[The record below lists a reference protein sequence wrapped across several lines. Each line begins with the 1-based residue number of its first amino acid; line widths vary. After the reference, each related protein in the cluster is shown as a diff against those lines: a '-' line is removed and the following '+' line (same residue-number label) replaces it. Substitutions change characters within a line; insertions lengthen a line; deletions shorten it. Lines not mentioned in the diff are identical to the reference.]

1 MIAQERPSPIEF
13 FNILMKALI
22 SPCEARRLILAHL
35 PPIAAIACPIDECAG
50 RILQETVKADRPLP
64 PFNRSMMD
72 GYAIRAAEITLTD
85 TFSICAHIFAG
96 SPAQVLNDNLGSCA
110 EIMTGAVVPSGADCI
125 VPYETTELLTDGRIR
140 LLKPAEHFSGSCIH
154 PAGSD
159 HPANETLLNEK
170 TRLGTREIAIAATCG
185 YSQLQ
190 VSTIPAIAIVSTG
203 DELVDVDVTPAPHQ
217 IRRSNDLAIETALSN
232 AKLSA
237 KTRNHLPD
245 AITLS
250 KIKLAELIRSNTFV
264 IISGG
269 ISMGT
274 KDYIP
279 TALDELGLINHFHG
293 VKQKPGKPFG
303 FWSSPDCAV
312 FTLPG
317 NPLSALVAL
326 HHYVLPAIEHAMG
339 APEKHSAHTVQ
350 LVDPIKTRDDIT
362 VFLPIKLGTGNIA
375 HSYPAQNSADLVRI
389 LQSDGYIELAPTTAK
404 RYDAGCSFAFHPW
417 L

>member
-1 MIAQERPSPIEF
+1 
-13 FNILMKALI
+13 MKALI

-35 PPIAAIACPIDECAG
+35 PPIPTIACPIDKCAG
-50 RILQETVKADRPLP
+50 RILQETVKTDRPLP

-72 GYAIRAAEITLTD
+72 GYAIRAAEITLTG
-85 TFSICAHIFAG
+85 TFSICAHISAG
-96 SPAQVLNDNLGSCA
+96 SPAQVLNDKLGSCA

-125 VPYETTELLTDGRIR
+125 VPYETTELLSDGRIR

-159 HPANETLLNEK
+159 HPANGTLLNEN
-170 TRLGTREIAIAATCG
+170 TRLGAREIAIAATCG

-190 VSTIPAIAIVSTG
+190 VSKIPAIAIVSTG

-217 IRRSNDLAIETALSN
+217 IRCSNDLSIKTALSN

-237 KTRNHLPD
+237 TTRTHLHD
-245 AITLS
+245 DITLS

-279 TALDELGLINHFHG
+279 TALDELGLVNHFHG

-303 FWSSPDCAV
+303 FWSSADCAV

-317 NPLSALVAL
+317 NPLSTLVAL
-326 HHYVLPAIEHAMG
+326 HHYVIPAIEHAMG
-339 APEKHSAHTVQ
+339 APEKHSTHSVQ

-362 VFLPIKLGTGNIA
+362 VFLPVQLEANNTARSN
-375 HSYPAQNSADLVRI
+375 PAQNSGDLVRI
-389 LQSDGYIELAPTTAK
+389 LHSDGYIALPPTIKGTYPAEQ
-404 RYDAGCSFAFHPW
+404 CFEFFQW